1 MAKVIAMANQK
12 GGVGKTTTSINL
24 STSLASLGQRVL
36 LVDCDSQGN
45 ATSGLGLNRSTINR
59 SVYDVLVNNLNPR
72 YALQMTPYGVTIL
85 PASINL
91 AAVEVELANLKFRE
105 TKLRTALDTLR
116 NEYDY
121 IIIDCPPALGLLTI
135 NAMTAVDAVI
145 IPMQC
150 EFYAMEG
157 LAQLLKTIEIIK
169 NELNPML
176 FIEGI
181 VMTMFDGRSK
191 HNKEVIEEVR
201 ENLGNLVYKTVIP
214 RAIKVSEA
222 ASYGVPIL
230 FYDKYSKVAKV
241 YLNLAKEVI
250 NRGK

>member
-1 MAKVIAMANQK
+1 MAKVIAIANQK

-24 STSLASLGQRVL
+24 SVSLANFGQRVL

-45 ATSGLGLNRSTINR
+45 ATSGLGLNRSTITQ
-59 SVYDVLVNNLNPR
+59 SVYNVLVDGINPR
-72 YALQMTPYGVTIL
+72 YTLQMTPYGVTVL

-91 AAVEVELANLKFRE
+91 AAVEVELANLQFRE
-105 TKLRTALDTLR
+105 TRLRAALDTLR

-150 EFYAMEG
+150 EFYALEG

-169 NELNPML
+169 NDLNPLL
-176 FIEGI
+176 FIEGV
-181 VMTMFDGRSK
+181 VMTMFDRRTK
-191 HNKEVIEEVR
+191 HNREVIYEVR
-201 ENLGNLVYKTVIP
+201 ATLGNLVYETIIP
-214 RAIKVSEA
+214 RAVKISES
-222 ASYGVPIL
+222 ASYGVPLL
-230 FYDKYSKVAKV
+230 FFDKYSSSAKA

>member
-169 NELNPML
+169 NELNPLL

-201 ENLGNLVYKTVIP
+201 ENLGNLVYQTVIP

>member
-1 MAKVIAMANQK
+1 MAKVIAIANQK

-24 STSLASLGQRVL
+24 STSLANVNQRVL

-45 ATSGLGLNRSTINR
+45 ATSGFGLDRSTINR
-59 SVYDVLVNNLNPR
+59 SVYDVLVSGLNPR
-72 YALQMTPYGVTIL
+72 QALQMTPYRVTIL

-91 AAVEVELANLKFRE
+91 AAVEVELSNLQFRE
-105 TKLRTALDTLR
+105 TRLRAALDSLR

-150 EFYAMEG
+150 EFYALEG

-169 NELNPML
+169 NDLNPLL

-191 HNKEVIEEVR
+191 HNKQVVEEVR
-201 ENLGNLVYKTVIP
+201 DTLGNLVYETIIP
-214 RAIKVSEA
+214 RATKISEA
-222 ASYGVPIL
+222 ASFGVPIL
-230 FYDKYSKVAKV
+230 FYDKYSKAAKA

-250 NRGK
+250 KRGK

>member
-1 MAKVIAMANQK
+1 MAKVISIANQK

-24 STSLASLGQRVL
+24 STSLANLNQRVL
-36 LVDCDSQGN
+36 IVDCDSQGN
-45 ATSGLGLNRSTINR
+45 ATSGLGLDRLTINR
-59 SVYDVLVNNLNPR
+59 SVYDVLVSGLNPR
-72 YALQMTPYGVTIL
+72 QALQMTPYGVTIL

-91 AAVEVELANLKFRE
+91 AAVEVELSNLKFRE
-105 TKLRTALDTLR
+105 TRLRAALDSLR

-150 EFYAMEG
+150 EFYALEG

-169 NELNPML
+169 NDLNPL
-176 FIEGI
+176 IFIEGI

-191 HNKEVIEEVR
+191 HNMQVIEEVR
-201 ENLGNLVYKTVIP
+201 QTLGNLVYETVIP
-214 RAIKVSEA
+214 RAVKISEA
-222 ASYGVPIL
+222 SSYGVPML
-230 FYDKYSKVAKV
+230 FYDKYAKATKA
-241 YLNLAKEVI
+241 YLKLAKEVI

>member
-91 AAVEVELANLKFRE
+91 AAVEVELTNLKFRE

>member
-24 STSLASLGQRVL
+24 STSLANLGQRVL

>member
-1 MAKVIAMANQK
+1 MAKVIAVANQK

-24 STSLASLGQRVL
+24 STSLANQNQRVL
-36 LVDCDSQGN
+36 VVDCDSQGN
-45 ATSGLGLNRSTINR
+45 ATSGFGLDRTTINR
-59 SVYDVLVNNLNPR
+59 SVYDVLVSGLNPR
-72 YALQMTPYGVTIL
+72 QALQVTPYRVTIL

-91 AAVEVELANLKFRE
+91 AAVEVELSNLKFRE
-105 TKLRTALDTLR
+105 TRLRAALDTLR

-150 EFYAMEG
+150 EFYALEG

-169 NELNPML
+169 NDLNPLL

-191 HNKEVIEEVR
+191 HNSQVIEEVR
-201 ENLGNLVYKTVIP
+201 ETLGNLVYETVIP
-214 RAIKVSEA
+214 RAVKISEA
-222 ASYGVPIL
+222 SSYGVPIL
-230 FYDKYSKVAKV
+230 FYDKYSKVAKA
-241 YLNLAKEVI
+241 YLKLAKEVI

>member
-1 MAKVIAMANQK
+1 MAKVIAVANQK

-24 STSLASLGQRVL
+24 STSLANFGQRVL

-45 ATSGLGLNRSTINR
+45 ATSGLGLNRSTITQ
-59 SVYDVLVNNLNPR
+59 SVYNVLVDGLNPR
-72 YALQMTPYGVTIL
+72 YALQMTPYGVTVL

-91 AAVEVELANLKFRE
+91 AAVEVELTNLKFRE
-105 TKLRTALDTLR
+105 TRLRAALDSLR

-169 NELNPML
+169 NDLNPLL

-181 VMTMFDGRSK
+181 IMTMFDGRSK
-191 HNKEVIEEVR
+191 YNKQVIDV
-201 ENLGNLVYKTVIP
+201 P
-214 RAIKVSEA
+214 RAVKISEA
-222 ASYGVPIL
+222 SSFGVPIL
-230 FYDKYSKVAKV
+230 FYDKYSRAAKT
-241 YLNLAKEVI
+241 YLKLAEEVI

>member
-24 STSLASLGQRVL
+24 STSLANLGQRVL

-45 ATSGLGLNRSTINR
+45 ATSGLGLNRSTITR

-105 TKLRTALDTLR
+105 TKLRAALDTLR

-169 NELNPML
+169 NELNPLL

-241 YLNLAKEVI
+241 YLKLAEEVI

>member
-24 STSLASLGQRVL
+24 STSLANLGQRVL

-45 ATSGLGLNRSTINR
+45 ATSGLGLNRSTITR

-105 TKLRTALDTLR
+105 TKLRAALDTLR

-169 NELNPML
+169 NELNPLL

-181 VMTMFDGRSK
+181 VMTMYDGRSK

-241 YLNLAKEVI
+241 YLKLAEEVI

>member
-1 MAKVIAMANQK
+1 MAKVIAIANQK

-24 STSLASLGQRVL
+24 STSLAHLGQRVL

-45 ATSGLGLNRSTINR
+45 ATSGLGLNRSTITQ
-59 SVYDVLVNNLNPR
+59 SVYNVLVDGLNPR
-72 YALQMTPYGVTIL
+72 YTLQMTPYKVTVL

-91 AAVEVELANLKFRE
+91 AAVEVELSNLKFRE
-105 TKLRTALDTLR
+105 TRLRAALDSLR

-150 EFYAMEG
+150 EFYALEG

-169 NELNPML
+169 NDLNPLL

-181 VMTMFDGRSK
+181 VMTMYDGRTR
-191 HNKEVIEEVR
+191 HNKEVVDEVR
-201 ENLGNLVYKTVIP
+201 ESLGNLVYETIIP
-214 RAIKVSEA
+214 RAVKISEA
-222 ASYGVPIL
+222 ASFGVPIL
-230 FYDKYSKVAKV
+230 FYDKNSRVAKV

-250 NRGK
+250 DRGK

>member
-1 MAKVIAMANQK
+1 MAKVIAIANQK

-24 STSLASLGQRVL
+24 SASLANFGQRVL

-45 ATSGLGLNRSTINR
+45 ATSGLGLNRSTITQ
-59 SVYDVLVNNLNPR
+59 SVYNVLVDGLNPR
-72 YALQMTPYGVTIL
+72 YTLQMTPYGVTVL

-105 TKLRTALDTLR
+105 TRLRAALDSLR

-150 EFYAMEG
+150 EFYALEG

-169 NELNPML
+169 NDLNPLL

-181 VMTMFDGRSK
+181 VMTMFDGRTK
-191 HNKEVIEEVR
+191 HNKDVVDEVR
-201 ENLGNLVYKTVIP
+201 ATLGNLVYETIIP
-214 RAIKVSEA
+214 RAVKISEA
-222 ASYGVPIL
+222 ASYGVPLL
-230 FYDKYSKVAKV
+230 FYDKYSRPAKS

>member
-201 ENLGNLVYKTVIP
+201 ENLGNLVYQTVIP

>member
-1 MAKVIAMANQK
+1 MAKVIAIANQK

-36 LVDCDSQGN
+36 LVDCDAQGN

-59 SVYDVLVNNLNPR
+59 SVYNVLVEGLNPR
-72 YALQMTPYGVTIL
+72 YTLQMTPYGVTVL

-91 AAVEVELANLKFRE
+91 AAVEVELSTLKFRE
-105 TKLRTALDTLR
+105 TRMRAALDSLR

-135 NAMTAVDAVI
+135 NALTAVDAVI
-145 IPMQC
+145 IPIQC
-150 EFYAMEG
+150 EFYALEG

-169 NELNPML
+169 NDLNPLL

-191 HNKEVIEEVR
+191 HNKQVIEEVR
-201 ENLGNLVYKTVIP
+201 ESLGNLVYETVIP

-241 YLNLAKEVI
+241 YLQLAKEVL
-250 NRGK
+250 NRGR

>member
-1 MAKVIAMANQK
+1 MAKVIAIANQK

-24 STSLASLGQRVL
+24 STSLANFGQRVL

-45 ATSGLGLNRSTINR
+45 ATSGLGLNRSTINQ
-59 SVYDVLVNNLNPR
+59 SVYNVLVEGLNPR

-91 AAVEVELANLKFRE
+91 AAVEVELTNLKFRE
-105 TKLRTALDTLR
+105 TRLRAALDSLR

-169 NELNPML
+169 NDLNPLL

-181 VMTMFDGRSK
+181 IMTMFDGRSK
-191 HNKEVIEEVR
+191 YNKQVIEDVR
-201 ENLGNLVYKTVIP
+201 QTLGNLVYETVIP
-214 RAIKVSEA
+214 RAVKISEA
-222 ASYGVPIL
+222 SSFGVPIL
-230 FYDKYSKVAKV
+230 FYDKYAKATKS
-241 YLNLAKEVI
+241 YLKLAKEVI

>member
-24 STSLASLGQRVL
+24 STSLANLGQRVL

-45 ATSGLGLNRSTINR
+45 ATSGIGLDRSTIKR
-59 SVYDVLVNNLNPR
+59 SVYDILVNNLNPR
-72 YALQMTPYGVTIL
+72 YALQMTPYGVAIL

-91 AAVEVELANLKFRE
+91 AAVEVELSNLKFRE
-105 TKLRTALDTLR
+105 TRLRTALDSLR

-135 NAMTAVDAVI
+135 NAMAAVDAVI

-169 NELNPML
+169 NDLNPLL

-191 HNKEVIEEVR
+191 HNKQVIEEVR
-201 ENLGNLVYKTVIP
+201 ENLGNLVYETVIP
-214 RAIKVSEA
+214 RAIKISEA

-230 FYDKYSKVAKV
+230 FYDKYSKIAKV
-241 YLNLAKEVI
+241 YLKLAKEVV